1 MKTNKLTL
9 LTIAPFV
16 FLILWSMGYAVAK
29 VGLQFAEPMTL
40 LTLRFGLVV
49 VLMAVLFAIIRP
61 PLPKTKADW
70 AHLAIVG
77 FLIQAVYFGLCYL
90 AFRAGVAAGTVAL
103 LMSLQPIIVALM
115 APTWTAEKIGRN
127 QWIGL
132 MLGLVGAGI
141 VISARTAVEA
151 PSAMGFVFAALGLAG
166 ITIGS
171 LWEKKF
177 GRSHHPVTANLI
189 GYTAGLIGVAPAML
203 WLETMH
209 VDWNWEFTAALA
221 YLVIGNSVIAV
232 GLLLAMIRAGDVSRV
247 SALFFLVPPLAA
259 VIAWVLLGEVM
270 PPVAW
275 AGMAVAA
282 LGVFLATRKKP
293 PQPSATDKAA

>member
-1 MKTNKLTL
+1 MRPSKLTL
-9 LTIAPFV
+9 LTVAPFI
-16 FLILWSMGYAVAK
+16 FLVLWSMGYAVAK

-40 LTLRFGLVV
+40 LTLRYALVV
-49 VLMAVLFAIIRP
+49 TIMAVLFAIIRP
-61 PLPKTKADW
+61 PLPKTKANW

-77 FLIQAVYFGLCYL
+77 FLIQAVYFGFCYL

-103 LMSLQPIIVALM
+103 LMSLQPIIVALA
-115 APTWTAEKIGRN
+115 APGVAAEKIGRN
-127 QWIGL
+127 QW
-132 MLGLVGAGI
+132 LGLLLGLIGAGI
-141 VISARTAVEA
+141 VISARSTVEA
-151 PSAMGFVFAALGLAG
+151 PSVTGFMFAALGLAG

-171 LWEKKF
+171 LWEKRF
-177 GRSHHPVTANLI
+177 GLSHHPVTANLI

-209 VDWNWEFTAALA
+209 IDWNWEFTAALA

-259 VIAWVLLGEVM
+259 LIAWVLLGEVM
-270 PPVAW
+270 PPIGW
-275 AGMAVAA
+275 AGMAIAT
-282 LGVFLATRKKP
+282 LGVFLATRKR
-293 PQPSATDKAA
+293 AT

>member
-1 MKTNKLTL
+1 MTTPKSTL
-9 LTIAPFV
+9 LIVAPFV

-49 VLMAVLFAIIRP
+49 AVMAVLFGIIRP

-103 LMSLQPIIVALM
+103 LMSLQPIIVALA
-115 APTWTAEKIGRN
+115 APGVTAEKIGRN
-127 QWIGL
+127 QWMGL
-132 MLGLVGAGI
+132 VLGLVGAGI
-141 VISARTAVEA
+141 VIYARSAVEA
-151 PSAMGFVFAALGLAG
+151 PSAMGLTFALLGLAG
-166 ITIGS
+166 ITVGS
-171 LWEKKF
+171 LWEKRF
-177 GRSHHPVTANLI
+177 GLSHHPVTANLI
-189 GYTAGLIGVAPAML
+189 GYTAGLVGVVPAML
-203 WLETMH
+203 WLETMKI
-209 VDWNWEFTAALA
+209 DWTWEFTAALS

-259 VIAWVLLGEVM
+259 LIAWGLLGELM
-270 PPVAW
+270 PPAAW
-275 AGMAVAA
+275 AGMVVAA

-293 PQPSATDKAA
+293 AKT